1 MTELSSDRFTLM
13 GVNGSP
19 YSRKVRAIL
28 RYRHLPY
35 NWVLRTTRNTHMIDH
50 MKPFLIPVL
59 FYPGESNGSMDSTP
73 IAHRLEETHP
83 NDRSIMPPDPAL
95 SFFNHLIEDMADE
108 WLTKAMFHYRWM
120 YDADI
125 QYAKQ
130 WIIDERFP
138 DATDADREKEMQA
151 FSDRQIGRMPLV
163 GCTEENRECV
173 EKTYHSI
180 LEILEGQVNQHQ
192 FLFGSRPAL
201 ADFALYGQLCVLAED
216 PTPLSIMREK
226 AQQVESWL
234 RVLDDASGITG
245 TWQENSAPSDVLE
258 KLLKMAGTAYLPFL
272 EANRKALENGSE
284 SFSLEVDG
292 APYSQGTFKY
302 QLKCLKSLQH
312 HFTSLEQPAKAN
324 VVQALEQYDCL
335 NILSQEFD
343 AR

>member
-1 MTELSSDRFTLM
+1 MTELSSDRFTLV

-35 NWVLRTTRNTHMIDH
+35 NWVLRTTRNNRLIEH

-59 FYPGESNGSMDSTP
+59 FYPGEKNGLLDSTP
-73 IAHRLEETHP
+73 IAHQLEEAYP
-83 NDRSIMPPDPAL
+83 DNRSIMPPDPAL

-138 DATDADREKEMQA
+138 DASDAEREQEMQA

-163 GCTEENRECV
+163 GCTEENRQCV
-173 EKTYHSI
+173 ENTYHTI

-192 FLFGSRPAL
+192 YLFGSRPAL
-201 ADFALYGQLCVLAED
+201 ADFALFGQLCVLAED
-216 PTPLSIMREK
+216 PTPQSIMREK

-234 RVLDDASGITG
+234 RVLDDASGISG
-245 TWQENSAPSDVLE
+245 SWQEKSTPSRTVE
-258 KLLKMAGTAYLPFL
+258 KLLEMAGRAYLPFL
-272 EANRKALENGSE
+272 DANRKALESNE
-284 SFSLEVDG
+284 DSFSLEIEG
-292 APYSQGTFKY
+292 APYRQGTFKY
-302 QLKCLKSLQH
+302 QLKCLRSLQQ
-312 HFTSLEQPAKAN
+312 HFASLEESTKAD
-324 VVQALEQYDCL
+324 VIRSLESHNCL
-335 NILSQEFD
+335 HILSQDFD
-343 AR
+343 KR